1 MDKDGFAFKK
11 AESSPE
17 DIIVDGQE
25 RSMDLKETVLEKDVL
40 DAIVSFAKEAKRRS
54 IFSKDG
60 LSFEIMSESQIH
72 ARTGE
77 GWSVYFTHTEGL
89 SWQMTKL
96 QTVLENKI
104 PFEKRK
110 KLEYIDVRFG
120 DQAYFKYR

>member
-54 IFSKDG
+54 IFLQDG
-60 LSFEIMSESQIH
+60 LSFEIMSENQIH

-77 GWSVYFTHTEGL
+77 GWSVYFTHTEDL
-89 SWQMTKL
+89 SWQITKL

-104 PFEKRK
+104 PLERRK

-120 DQAYFKYR
+120 DQAYFK